1 MMKYKNNKIKKVSE
15 LKMIRLNKSDVEKMI
30 INKDTFKIKLSLEV
44 ENIMCEEFRM
54 IDDIIISYS
63 NLRMNYKIPNVNDS
77 DYKFFDNYLSYHD
90 ILDIIKNSYNIELIE
105 YKKCDVDKK
114 QNELYLQIQD
124 MEHLMYEYE
133 RLLSSNGLTSILRD
147 DINIRI
153 QDIYIDSSELK
164 TELNNY
170 YIDNFDNTKCYDEY
184 NDRYEEL
191 KKILD

>member
-1 MMKYKNNKIKKVSE
+1 MMKYKNSKIKKVSE
-15 LKMIRLNKSDVEKMI
+15 LKMIRLNKNDIEKMI
-30 INKDTFKIKLSLEV
+30 INKNTFKIKLSLEI
-44 ENIMCEEFRM
+44 EHLNTKEFRM

-63 NLRMNYKIPNVNDS
+63 NLKMNYKIPNVNDS
-77 DYKFFDNYLSYHD
+77 NYNFLDNYLAHHD

-105 YKKCDVDKK
+105 YKKCDIDKK

-124 MEHLMYEYE
+124 KELLMYEYE
-133 RLLSSNGLTSILRD
+133 KLLSSNGLTSILKN
-147 DINIRI
+147 DINMRI
-153 QDIYIDSSELK
+153 QDIYIESSELK

-170 YIDNFDNTKCYDEY
+170 YIDNFDNAKCYDEY